1 MLPLS
6 DTSSHAGAVNRA
18 YPREYEGSYAQLRI
32 TASMRGVRL
41 WCVPARGHAF
51 PLVRVGFDGRRLNII
66 VCC

>member
-1 MLPLS
+1 MPG
-6 DTSSHAGAVNRA
+6 H
-18 YPREYEGSYAQLRI
+18 EGSYAQLRI
-32 TASMRGVRL
+32 SASMRGVRL